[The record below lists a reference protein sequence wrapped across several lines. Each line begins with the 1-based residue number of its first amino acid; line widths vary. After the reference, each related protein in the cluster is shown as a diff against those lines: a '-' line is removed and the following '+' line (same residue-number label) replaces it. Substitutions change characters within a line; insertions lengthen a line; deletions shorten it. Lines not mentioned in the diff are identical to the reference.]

1 MLVKRLVE
9 MHGGSVQA
17 HSEGL
22 GRGSRFCVALP
33 QSEMETPPPPL
44 PLAPRDSIPRR
55 VLIADD
61 NADAAMSLATILK
74 MEGHHVQ
81 TACSGA
87 QALSQGQALQPE
99 VVLLDI
105 GMPDMNG
112 LKVCRQLPWGRAITI
127 LAMTGLGQQED
138 RRQSEEAGFDA
149 HPVKPVNIK
158 LLTNMLSTLPMQ
170 KMMASFGTS
179 LQRRPTVPT
188 EECLCIKAPGQQSDS
203 DFLPR
208 LL

>member
-1 MLVKRLVE
+1 MFSQVDRSLERSQGGLGIGLMLVKRLVE

-33 QSEMETPPPPL
+33 QAELETPPLPL

-61 NADAAMSLATILK
+61 NADAAMSLATILI

-87 QALSQGQALQPE
+87 QALSQGQVLQSE

-138 RRQSEEAGFDA
+138 RRQSGEAGFDA
-149 HPVKPVNIK
+149 HPVFSSVR
-158 LLTNMLSTLPMQ
+158 LPTI
-170 KMMASFGTS
+170 SG
-179 LQRRPTVPT
+179 
-188 EECLCIKAPGQQSDS
+188 
-203 DFLPR
+203 
-208 LL
+208 